1 MQDVLMDHERR
12 IATLEGIA
20 VEARESLRSIDSRL
34 NTLDQRLTYMW
45 VSSIGTTVA
54 AFAALF
60 VAIFLRG

>member
-1 MQDVLMDHERR
+1 MQDTLTDHERR

-20 VEARESLRSIDSRL
+20 LENRETLRNSENRL
-34 NTLDQRLTYMW
+34 NILDQRLTYMW

>member
-1 MQDVLMDHERR
+1 MEHERG
-12 IATLEGIA
+12 IATLEGVA
-20 VEARESLRSIDSRL
+20 VETRETLRSIDNRL
-34 NTLDQRLTYMW
+34 NNLDQRLTYMW